1 MFKLEN
7 LFKIKVYEVTNFIP
21 SDQTS
26 IKNYYST
33 SMYLDIPHD
42 KILSVQAVDAGFCVL
57 ETVRISE
64 ANILYVETVSS
75 LKDPSRLVIK
85 VKVVYIN

>member
-1 MFKLEN
+1 MEN
-7 LFKIKVYEVTNFIP
+7 LFKIKVYEVTNFIL

-85 VKVVYIN
+85 VKVVYID